1 MNRAG
6 GRSARVGVA
15 RKARTAPVSRQ
26 MSSLPLDFSSIDLSE
41 FTAEIMA
48 NIKMPNVGT
57 MSQQI
62 QSTVQ
67 QKVQNYYQ
75 R

>member
-1 MNRAG
+1 
-6 GRSARVGVA
+6 
-15 RKARTAPVSRQ
+15 
-26 MSSLPLDFSSIDLSE
+26 
-41 FTAEIMA
+41 MA
-48 NIKMPNVGT
+48 NIKLPNVGN

-62 QSTVQ
+62 QGTVQ

>member
-1 MNRAG
+1 
-6 GRSARVGVA
+6 
-15 RKARTAPVSRQ
+15 
-26 MSSLPLDFSSIDLSE
+26 
-41 FTAEIMA
+41 MA

-62 QSTVQ
+62 QGTVQ